1 MADTAEEKKSWAES
15 GFDASIPIWDGKGDS
30 LREYKRTVRWWLSSI
45 DLEKTKY
52 FNLAARFAMRQKGS
66 AKLCALE
73 FDPKDLEYK
82 PAAMVPDPETG
93 DEVEVSPV
101 DYTYGV
107 WKIIDAWENMV
118 GRTVTDKRGELR
130 ERFYLTLKRPPTE
143 SVTAF
148 ALRYRTLVAEMKA
161 DGILIDDKEQA
172 WFYKTKLGLTEMQ
185 KQMLETT
192 LGSSSEDYAA
202 CERESIRLFK
212 RVHAGSMPMGHRKPM
227 SLGSFTQRRD
237 HRFPFK
243 KFSSGASSASSTT
256 SSWSRRT
263 PSRSVNVTEQDEQW
277 HAEEGEEE
285 GEEHE
290 TYEAENEEE
299 PDDEALLYLQDE
311 VECFAAELEDLH
323 AQ

>member
-1 MADTAEEKKSWAES
+1 MTEEKKSWSES

-52 FNLAARFAMRQKGS
+52 FNLAARFAMRQRGS

-73 FDPKDLEYK
+73 FDPKE
-82 PAAMVPDPETG
+82 AATVPDPETG
-93 DEVEVSPV
+93 DDIEVTPV

-161 DGILIDDKEQA
+161 EGISIDDKEQA

-192 LGSSSEDYAA
+192 LGTSTESMREGVDPTLQEGPCRTFANGPSETDEPWKFHSTA
-202 CERESIRLFK
+202 RST
-212 RVHAGSMPMGHRKPM
+212 
-227 SLGSFTQRRD
+227 SLSF
-237 HRFPFK
+237 
-243 KFSSGASSASSTT
+243 
-256 SSWSRRT
+256 
-263 PSRSVNVTEQDEQW
+263 
-277 HAEEGEEE
+277 
-285 GEEHE
+285 
-290 TYEAENEEE
+290 
-299 PDDEALLYLQDE
+299 
-311 VECFAAELEDLH
+311 
-323 AQ
+323 